1 MERRNV
7 GESVF
12 WNGAFSDTV
21 FGFYC
26 EEGALDPEAGKWF
39 CANEIKIFE
48 FLSIVERNARAM
60 GRAWL
65 RAKGLRLP
73 VINTKQSCTGRPSR
87 TKKLTCKFQL

>member
-1 MERRNV
+1 MKL
-7 GESVF
+7 
-12 WNGAFSDTV
+12 NGAGDRNREDGEKKCGGIDILEWS
-21 FGFYC
+21 GFRYC
-26 EEGALDPEAGKWF
+26 EEEAPDPEAGKWF

-48 FLSIVERNARAM
+48 FRSVVERNARDM

-87 TKKLTCKFQL
+87 SD